1 MRYRAVQIEEY
12 SVGYEYEDI
21 TDDNTALDSIEE
33 WDNNDYW
40 QWQNSKDP
48 YVRYYVEETVD
59 SYDFDD
65 DGDGEP
71 GTRTT
76 AMILETSP
84 IFNLFPFAEW
94 QLQFLPGSKTFE
106 LRELMLKKIKVI

>member
-1 MRYRAVQIEEY
+1 MRYRAVEIERY
-12 SVGYEYEDI
+12 RYPDRYEYKDI

-33 WDNNDYW
+33 WDNDYW
-40 QWQNSKDP
+40 HWKNSKDP
-48 YVRYYVEETVD
+48 NVRYYEEVPGGIK
-59 SYDFDD
+59 DD
-65 DGDGEP
+65 DEP
-71 GTRTT
+71 DLITT

-106 LRELMLKKIKVI
+106 LRELMLKKIKAIK

>member
-1 MRYRAVQIEEY
+1 MRYRAVEIEKY
-12 SVGYEYEDI
+12 PNRYVYNDI

-40 QWQNSKDP
+40 HWENSKDP
-48 YVRYYVEETVD
+48 NVRYYDEEPAE
-59 SYDFDD
+59 SYDDEDD
-65 DGDGEP
+65 EYEM
-71 GTRTT
+71 RTT
-76 AMILETSP
+76 VMILETSP